1 MHSSSR
7 SKENSLSHRHLYS
20 RQNIDQDDIDAVV
33 NVMQSDYL
41 TQGPMTEQ
49 FESVIAT
56 YTGARHAIAVNSA
69 TSALHLSMLADG
81 IGENDLVWTTP
92 NTFVATANSARMC
105 GAKVRFIDINPRT
118 LNLCPEKLETALKV
132 AAQKNELPKVI
143 VFVHFG
149 GNPTG
154 FNDVAHIAESF
165 GISLIEDG
173 SHALGSSI
181 SGVPI
186 GACSRSKA
194 TIFSLHA
201 VKPITAGEGG
211 VVTTND
217 DQFAE
222 RLRLLRSH
230 GVTRNP
236 ERFKNANPKNIL
248 PRCYYE
254 QLDLGFNYRMSDI
267 HAALGHSQTKKI
279 DTFANYRRELSELY
293 EKQFD
298 KTDFEVQF
306 HEPEVKSARHLFV
319 IKFPTSQ
326 TRDQVTQRFVE
337 AQIGFNFH
345 YIPVYRHPYYKGS
358 FDQSCTHMEDYYDR
372 GLTLPLHTFLDAT
385 DVRHIA
391 EIVKT

>member
-1 MHSSSR
+1 M
-7 SKENSLSHRHLYS
+7 
-20 RQNIDQDDIDAVV
+20 IDVLR
-33 NVMQSDYL
+33 SDYL

-154 FNDVAHIAESF
+154 FNDVAHIAELF

-181 SGVPI
+181 SGIPI

-236 ERFKNANPKNIL
+236 EKFRNASLKNVL
-248 PRCYYE
+248 PRWYYE
-254 QLDLGFNYRMSDI
+254 QLELGFNYRMSDI
-267 HAALGHSQTKKI
+267 HAALGYSQSKKI
-279 DTFANYRRELSELY
+279 DLFANHRRELSELY

-298 KTDFEVQF
+298 KTDFELQF

-319 IKFPTSQ
+319 IKLPSSQ
-326 TRDQVTQRFVE
+326 IRDQVTQRLVE

-345 YIPVYRHPYYKGS
+345 YIPVYRHPYYEDS
-358 FDQSCTHMEDYYDR
+358 FNQICAHMEDYYDR
-372 GLTLPLHTFLDAT
+372 GLTLPLHTFLDT
-385 DVRHIA
+385 SEVQHIA
-391 EIVKT
+391 EIVKTSCS